1 MLLAAEEDLD
11 VEEVAA
17 EEEEVTEA
25 VEVEEGEVEVR
36 LLDGLYN
43 LTRQLT

>member
-1 MLLAAEEDLD
+1 MLLAVEEDLD